1 MRKKPKYYICYV
13 KKSYLCKE
21 SINVNSYRHKQDTIE
36 KRMKRTTLALMCA
49 MLLAA
54 SACVRAQIQ
63 CHAVCF
69 YNLENLFDTVH
80 DYGKN
85 DYDFLPNGSFHWTKN
100 KYENKLKCM
109 AQVIC
114 ELGTDKVP
122 YGASIIGVSEVE
134 NDKVLEDLCAQ
145 PNMKER
151 GYKFVHFEGPDKRGV
166 DCALIYNPKAF
177 EVTKAFHKLYV
188 YENGDTTHATR
199 PFLCV
204 HGILAGDPLTVIV
217 CHWPSRGVES
227 PFREAGGRQV
237 RALTDSI
244 RAADPDMRIM
254 VMGDMNDDP
263 DNASMAKCLGAKRKM
278 KDVDEG
284 DFYNP
289 WWDMLR
295 KKGQGTLSYQGAWNL
310 FDQIVLSK
318 NLLDVNETKDY
329 SHLTLHSHHIFKR
342 DYLIQQSGKYKGT
355 PKRTTSGGVWLNGY
369 SDHLPTV
376 TYLVKK

>member
-1 MRKKPKYYICYV
+1 
-13 KKSYLCKE
+13 
-21 SINVNSYRHKQDTIE
+21 
-36 KRMKRTTLALMCA
+36 MCA
-49 MLLAA
+49 MLVAA

-85 DYDFLPNGSFHWTKN
+85 DFDFLPNGSYHWTKN
-100 KYENKLKCM
+100 KYNNKLKNM

-114 ELGTDKVP
+114 DLGTDKVP
-122 YGASIIGVSEVE
+122 YGASIIGVSEIE
-134 NDKVLEDLCAQ
+134 NDKVMEDLCAQ

-151 GYKFVHFEGPDKRGV
+151 GYKFVHLEGPDKRGV

-177 EVTKAFHKLYV
+177 QITKFFHKEYV

-204 HGILAGDPLTVIV
+204 QGILAGDPLTVIV
-217 CHWPSRGVES
+217 CHWPSRGVDS

-244 RAADPDMRIM
+244 HAADPDMRIM

-263 DNASMAKCLGAKRKM
+263 DNKSTAKCLGAKRNM
-278 KDVDEG
+278 KEVGDG

-289 WWDMLR
+289 WWDVLR
-295 KKGQGTLSYQGAWNL
+295 KKSQGTLSYQGAWNL

-318 NLLDVNETKDY
+318 NMLDLDGKKEY
-329 SHLTLHSHHIFKR
+329 SHLTLHSYQIFRR
-342 DYLIQQSGKYKGT
+342 DYLIQQTGKYKGT
-355 PKRTTSGGVWLNGY
+355 PKRTSSGGVWLIGY

-376 TYLVKK
+376 TYLVKKL

>member
-1 MRKKPKYYICYV
+1 
-13 KKSYLCKE
+13 
-21 SINVNSYRHKQDTIE
+21 
-36 KRMKRTTLALMCA
+36 MKRIALALMCV
-49 MLLAA
+49 MLMA
-54 SACVRAQIQ
+54 SGCVKAQIQ

-85 DYDFLPNGSFHWTKN
+85 DFDFLPGGSYHWTKN
-100 KYENKLKCM
+100 KYENKLKNM

-114 ELGTDKVP
+114 DLGTDKLP
-122 YGASIIGVSEVE
+122 YGASIIGVSEIE
-134 NDKVLEDLCAQ
+134 NDKVMEDLMAQ

-151 GYKFVHFEGPDKRGV
+151 GYKFIHFEGPDKRGV

-177 EVTKAFHKLYV
+177 QVTKAFHKLYV
-188 YENGDTTHATR
+188 YENGDTAHATR

-204 HGILAGDPLTVIV
+204 QGKLAGDPLTVIV
-217 CHWPSRGVES
+217 CHWPSRGAEGI
-227 PFREAGGRQV
+227 FREYGGRQV

-244 RAADPDMRIM
+244 HAADPDMRIM

-278 KDVDEG
+278 KDVGEG

-295 KKGQGTLSYQGAWNL
+295 KDGQGTLSYQGAWNL

-318 NLLDVNETKDY
+318 NLLDINGTKDY
-329 SHLTLHSHHIFKR
+329 SHLTLFKYQIFKR
-342 DYLIQQSGKYKGT
+342 DYLIQQEGKYKGT
-355 PKRTTSGGVWLNGY
+355 PKRTTSGGVWMNGY

-376 TYLVKK
+376 TYLVKKQS

>member
-1 MRKKPKYYICYV
+1 
-13 KKSYLCKE
+13 
-21 SINVNSYRHKQDTIE
+21 
-36 KRMKRTTLALMCA
+36 MKRTTLALMCV
-49 MLLAA
+49 MLLAV
-54 SACVRAQIQ
+54 SSCVRAQIQ

-69 YNLENLFDTVH
+69 YNMENLFDTVH

-85 DYDFLPNGSFHWTKN
+85 DFDFLPNGSFHWTRN
-100 KYENKLKCM
+100 KYENKLKNM

-114 ELGTDKVP
+114 DLGTDRVP
-122 YGASIIGVSEVE
+122 YGASIIGVSEIE

-151 GYKFVHFEGPDKRGV
+151 GYKFAHLEGPDKRGV

-177 EVTKAFHKLYV
+177 RVTKVFHKLYV

-204 HGILAGDPLTVIV
+204 QGVLAGDPLTVIV
-217 CHWPSRGVES
+217 CHLPSRGVES

-237 RALTDSI
+237 IALTDRI
-244 RAADPDMRIM
+244 YAADPDMRIM
-254 VMGDMNDDP
+254 VMGVMNDDP
-263 DNASMAKCLGAKRKM
+263 DNKSMAKCLGARRNM
-278 KDVDEG
+278 KDVNDG

-289 WWDMLR
+289 WWDVLR
-295 KKGQGTLSYQGAWNL
+295 KKSQGTLSYQGAWNL
-310 FDQIVLSK
+310 FDQIVLSR
-318 NLLDVNETKDY
+318 NLLDLDGSKDY
-329 SHLTLHSHHIFKR
+329 SHLTLYNYHIFKR
-342 DYLIQQSGKYKGT
+342 DYLIQQKGKYKGT
-355 PKRTTSGGVWLNGY
+355 PKRTHSGGVWLNGY

>member
-1 MRKKPKYYICYV
+1 MFV
-13 KKSYLCKE
+13 
-21 SINVNSYRHKQDTIE
+21 
-36 KRMKRTTLALMCA
+36 
-49 MLLAA
+49 MLSVSVAI
-54 SACVRAQIQ
+54 RAQIQ

-85 DYDFLPNGSFHWTKN
+85 DFDFLPNGSYHWTKN
-100 KYENKLKCM
+100 KYENKLKNM
-109 AQVIC
+109 AQTIC
-114 ELGTDKVP
+114 DLGTDKVP
-122 YGASIIGVSEVE
+122 YGASIIGVSEIE
-134 NDKVLEDLCAQ
+134 NDRVMEDLCAQ
-145 PNMKER
+145 PNMKAR
-151 GYKFVHFEGPDKRGV
+151 GYKFIHFEGPDKRGV

-177 EVTKAFHKLYV
+177 QVTKAFHKLYV

-204 HGILAGDPLTVIV
+204 QGILAGDPLTVIV
-217 CHWPSRGVES
+217 CHWPSRGAEGI
-227 PFREAGGRQV
+227 FREAGGRQV

-244 RAADPDMRIM
+244 HAADPDMRIM

-278 KDVDEG
+278 KDVGDG

-289 WWDMLR
+289 WWDVLR
-295 KKGQGTLSYQGAWNL
+295 KNGQGTLSYQGAWNL

-318 NLLDVNETKDY
+318 NLLDVNDAKDY
-329 SHLTLHSHHIFKR
+329 SHLTLFKYQIFKR
-342 DYLIQQSGKYKGT
+342 DYLIQQEGKYKGT

-376 TYLVKK
+376 TYLVKKL

>member
-1 MRKKPKYYICYV
+1 MKKTAFV
-13 KKSYLCKE
+13 FMSVL
-21 SINVNSYRHKQDTIE
+21 
-36 KRMKRTTLALMCA
+36 
-49 MLLAA
+49 LLAA

-69 YNLENLFDTVH
+69 YNLENIFDTVH

-85 DYDFLPNGSFHWTKN
+85 DFDFLPGGSYHWTKN
-100 KYENKLKCM
+100 KYENKLKNM

-114 ELGTDKVP
+114 DLGTDKVP
-122 YGASIIGVSEVE
+122 YGASIVGVSEVE

-145 PNMKER
+145 PGMAKR
-151 GYKFVHFEGPDKRGV
+151 GYKFIHFEGPDKRGV

-177 EVTKAFHKLYV
+177 KVTKAFHKLYV
-188 YENGDTTHATR
+188 YENGDTAHATR

-204 HGILAGDPLTVIV
+204 QGILAGDPLTVVV
-217 CHWPSRGVES
+217 CHWPSRGAEGI
-227 PFREAGGRQV
+227 FREAGGRQV

-244 RAADPDMRIM
+244 RQADPDMRIM

-278 KDVDEG
+278 KDVGDG

-289 WWDMLR
+289 WWDVLR
-295 KKGQGTLSYQGAWNL
+295 SKGQGTLSYQGAWNL
-310 FDQIVLSK
+310 FDQIVCSR
-318 NLLDVNETKDY
+318 NMLDLNNTKEY
-329 SHLTLHSHHIFKR
+329 EKLTLHSYQIFRR
-342 DYLIQQSGKYKGT
+342 DYLIQQDGKYKGT
-355 PKRTTSGGVWLNGY
+355 PKRTHSGGVWLNGY

>member
-1 MRKKPKYYICYV
+1 
-13 KKSYLCKE
+13 
-21 SINVNSYRHKQDTIE
+21 
-36 KRMKRTTLALMCA
+36 MKRFAFSLLCV
-49 MLLAA
+49 MLLTA
-54 SACVRAQIQ
+54 SVAVRAQLQ

-85 DYDFLPNGSFHWTKN
+85 DFDFLPGGSYHWTKN
-100 KYENKLKCM
+100 KYENKLKNM
-109 AQVIC
+109 AQVLC
-114 ELGTDKVP
+114 DLGTDKLP
-122 YGASIIGVSEVE
+122 YGASIIGVSEIE
-134 NDKVLEDLCAQ
+134 NDKVMEDLMAQ
-145 PNMKER
+145 PNMQKR
-151 GYKFVHFEGPDKRGV
+151 GYKFIHFEGPDKRGV

-177 EVTKAFHKLYV
+177 KVTKAFHKLYV

-204 HGILAGDPLTVIV
+204 QGILAGDPLTVIV
-217 CHWPSRGVES
+217 CHWPSRGAEGI
-227 PFREAGGRQV
+227 FREYGGRQV

-244 RAADPDMRIM
+244 HAADPDMRIM

-278 KDVDEG
+278 KDVGDG

-295 KKGQGTLSYQGAWNL
+295 KEGQGTLSYQGAWNL

-318 NLLDVNETKDY
+318 NLLDINGTKDY
-329 SHLTLHSHHIFKR
+329 SHLTLYKYQIFKR
-342 DYLIQQSGKYKGT
+342 DYLIQQEGKYKGT
-355 PKRTTSGGVWLNGY
+355 PKRTTSGGVWQMGY

-376 TYLVKK
+376 TYLVKKES